1 MTVWF
6 TRIYVATLRL
16 REALREYWKRI
27 AVGAFCG
34 WLLSSVLGAFALV
47 AFESAHLITAEDSA
61 FLGPA
66 VVLMGMGVG
75 GLVAYVAKPDP
86 ADSRAHRAGS
96 SGS

>member
-1 MTVWF
+1 MMVWF
-6 TRIYVATLRL
+6 TRIHLATLSVRG
-16 REALREYWKRI
+16 ALGEYWKRI
-27 AVGAFCG
+27 AIGAFCG

-47 AFESAHLITAEDSA
+47 ASEQAHLITAEDSA

-86 ADSRAHRAGS
+86 AESRAPHE
-96 SGS
+96 